1 MTVVRLSPHL
11 YGCPFK
17 GLQPYTEQDG
27 DYFFGRDADRD
38 LVTANLLASRLTV
51 LYGPSG
57 VGKSSLLQAGVV
69 RHLHQ
74 LAESEFSYL
83 AVGRAVVVYFS
94 SWRDDPLDGLG
105 AALQA
110 VASPHA
116 EPDAPGR
123 RRLSVE
129 MIREVS
135 ERLDADVVLLLDQA
149 EDFITYHSGPSGDA
163 FAALLGRVVGTPGLR
178 ASVLL
183 GIREDAL
190 AKLDRLEA
198 QVPGLFGNT
207 LRLNL
212 LDEQAARQAIEQPLN
227 RFNETAPEGREM
239 AVEPELVDELVP
251 ELRTGRMSVTDSGA
265 GTAGGAD
272 TTVEAPFLQLVM
284 TRLWAAERERASQVL
299 TRATLAELGGA
310 EQIVRTHL
318 DTVMA
323 ELTGQQQE
331 VAAGIFRHLVTPSGM
346 KLAHTAE
353 DLADYA
359 GVADA
364 AQVAEVLEQLAAGR
378 ERILRPV
385 PPPVNQP
392 GPPRYEIFH
401 DVMASAALD
410 WRRRY
415 TAERQRL
422 ATEAEL
428 LAARAEA
435 EAEHRR
441 TRRRLTVS
449 LLVSGV
455 LAVLLVVAVAFF
467 VQAQRS
473 RSEAQHQAMLA
484 EYEQTLQRDPA
495 AGLKAALDGWDEKST
510 GDAEAAVRTAV
521 EADTNRLILRGH
533 EGTVNTAVPAPD
545 GKSVLTAGQ
554 DGTARLFD
562 ASTGRLRRQFTAAGG
577 SPLTGASFSPDGT
590 LVATTAQNGQIQ
602 VYESG
607 GRHLGRLGQASL
619 WWGTR
624 WITLS
629 GRPALLVCCTDE
641 GPATLWDARTR
652 KQLTQY
658 GPAAEKAWYASA
670 SPDGR
675 QIVTTGPKGVLTI
688 WETATGRMLA
698 RSDEFGYSSS
708 MPEFVA
714 GSNRVVFMNQ
724 QFDYGYYWVS
734 FWDWRKGAGELD
746 RRTDMRS
753 RVIAP
758 MAVRPDGEKV
768 AILLDKE
775 IDFFDARTGEL
786 ENWTPQEPDW
796 VTSATYSRDGRWLVV
811 GGNDGRVRVW
821 LADRMGNRP
830 VAELLGHRGSILTV
844 AFDRKDPWRVISAS
858 ADGTARVW
866 QLPSRTVL
874 AGATGWVLAAGYSP
888 DGRNIVTAEED
899 GHLRV
904 YDTKGKLLKEWP
916 VTYGND
922 QLNNALFTPDGDR
935 IVSSSVGSDRPQV
948 TMWQSGPSIPPLQQ
962 SGTLL
967 KSLAISPDGATVAA
981 GDANNQVIVW
991 DLGTGRIVRRL
1002 GVANPNLSVLGVA
1015 YLPGGTTLAAAG
1027 TDGTVRLFGPGTGE
1041 PVRVLG
1047 RAGSSPLRALT
1058 VSRDGRL
1065 LLTASEDHRLHLW
1078 RLSDGSVREFDGPD
1092 STIGGLAFNADASL
1106 LAVSAADGAVHVWR
1120 AGDLGHQLTELHRHG
1135 DAVNAV
1141 QFTPDGRGFLT
1152 ASDDTT
1158 AAVYPC
1164 VSCGNFEDVR
1174 QMAERRESGR
1184 G

>member
-110 VASPHA
+110 VASPQ
-116 EPDAPGR
+116 EPAR
-123 RRLSVE
+123 RPLSVE

-149 EDFITYHSGPSGDA
+149 EDFVTYHYGSSGDA

-212 LDEQAARQAIEQPLN
+212 LDEDAARQAIEQPLTK
-227 RFNETAPEGREM
+227 FNETAPEGREM
-239 AVEPELVDELVP
+239 AIEPELVDELVP

-265 GTAGGAD
+265 GTAGGPD

-299 TRATLAELGGA
+299 SRAKLAELGGA

-323 ELTGQQQE
+323 ELTEQQQE

-364 AQVAEVLEQLAAGR
+364 ATVAGVLEQLAAGR

-385 PPPVNQP
+385 PPPVDQP

-422 ATEAEL
+422 ETEAEL

-435 EAEHRR
+435 EREHRR

-449 LLVSGV
+449 VLVSAV
-455 LAVLLVVAVAFF
+455 LAVLLVLAVLSVVDAR
-467 VQAQRS
+467 RS

-484 EYEQTLQRDPA
+484 DYEQTLQRDPA
-495 AGLKAALDGWDEKST
+495 AGLAAALDGWNEKST
-510 GDAEAAVRTAV
+510 HDAEAAVRTAV

-533 EGTVNTAVPAPD
+533 QGTVTTAVPAPD
-545 GKSVLTAGQ
+545 GRSVLTAGQ
-554 DGTARLFD
+554 DGIARLFD
-562 ASTGRLRRQFTAAGG
+562 SGSGRLLRQLRVGRSA
-577 SPLTGASFSPDGT
+577 PLTGASFSADGK
-590 LVATTAQNGQIQ
+590 LVVTVARDGQIQ
-602 VYESG
+602 VYDSG
-607 GRHLGRLGQASL
+607 GRHLGRIGTYRYWSI
-619 WWGTR
+619 TR
-624 WITLS
+624 WLTVG
-629 GRPALLVCCTDE
+629 GRPALLVCCGE
-641 GPATLWDARTR
+641 VGPATLWDVQTRKRTR
-652 KQLTQY
+652 QFGKATEQAIY
-658 GPAAEKAWYASA
+658 AAAA
-670 SPDGR
+670 PDGR
-675 QIVTTGPKGVLTI
+675 YIVTTGPDGVLTV
-688 WETATGRMLA
+688 WETTTGRVLA
-698 RSDEFGYSSS
+698 RSEKFGYSSS

-714 GSNRVVFMNQ
+714 GSSRVVFMNQ
-724 QFDYGYYWVS
+724 QFGYGYHWVS
-734 FWDWRKGAGELD
+734 FWDWREGADKLE
-746 RRTDMRS
+746 RS
-753 RVIAP
+753 KSISGREIRP
-758 MAVRPDGEKV
+758 MAVHPNGETV
-768 AILLDKE
+768 AVLIDKE
-775 IDFFDARTGEL
+775 IDFFNARTGEL
-786 ENWTPQEPDW
+786 DSWTPQEPDW
-796 VTSATYSRDGRWLVV
+796 VTSAAYSRDGRWLVV

-830 VAELLGHRGSILTV
+830 VAELLGHRGSILSV
-844 AFDRKDPWRVISAS
+844 AFDPRDPWRIVTAS

-866 QLPSRTVL
+866 QLPARTVL
-874 AGATGWVLAAGYSP
+874 DGATGWLLAATYSP
-888 DGRNIVTAEED
+888 DGRNIVTAEES
-899 GHLRV
+899 GYLRV
-904 YDTKGKLLKEWP
+904 YDTKGKLLKKWQ

-935 IVSSSVGSDRPQV
+935 IVSSSAGSYRPQV
-948 TMWQSGPSIPPLQQ
+948 TMWQSGPSTPVLDDGPRPL
-962 SGTLL
+962 SG
-967 KSLAISPDGATVAA
+967 LAVSPDGATVAA

-991 DLGTGRIVRRL
+991 DLGTGKIVRRL
-1002 GVANPNLSVLGVA
+1002 GVVDPNQYVARVA
-1015 YLPGGTTLAAAG
+1015 YLPGGTMVAAASS
-1027 TDGTVRLFGPGTGE
+1027 DGTVRLFGPGSDK
-1041 PVRVLG
+1041 PVRTLG
-1047 RAGSSPLRALT
+1047 RAGASPLRALA
-1058 VSRDGRL
+1058 VSRDGRQ
-1065 LLTASEDHRLHLW
+1065 LLTASEDHKLHLW
-1078 RLSDGSVREFDGPD
+1078 RLADGSVREFDGPN
-1092 STIGGLAFNADASL
+1092 STISGLAFNADASL
-1106 LAVSAADGAVHVWR
+1106 VAVSAADGAVHVWR
-1120 AGDLGHQLTELHRHG
+1120 TGNLEHELTALYRHG

-1141 QFTPDGRGFLT
+1141 EFTPDGRGFLT

-1158 AAVYPC
+1158 AAVFAC
-1164 VSCGNFEDVR
+1164 VSCGTFAGVQR
-1174 QMAERRESGR
+1174 MAEQRAAGR

>member
-11 YGCPFK
+11 YGCPYK

-27 DYFFGRDADRD
+27 DFFFGRDADRD

-110 VASPHA
+110 VASPDAA
-116 EPDAPGR
+116 ER
-123 RRLSVE
+123 RPLSVE

-163 FAALLGRVVGTPGLR
+163 FAALLGRIVGTPGLR

-212 LDEQAARQAIEQPLN
+212 LDEDAARQAIEQPLN
-227 RFNETAPEGREM
+227 RFNETAPEGRAMGIE
-239 AVEPELVDELVP
+239 AELVDELVP

-299 TRATLAELGGA
+299 SRATLAELGGA

-323 ELTGQQQE
+323 ALSGEQQQ

-364 AQVAEVLEQLAAGR
+364 ATVAGVLEQLAAGR

-385 PPPVNQP
+385 PPPVDQP

-435 EAEHRR
+435 EHRR

-449 LLVSGV
+449 LLVCGV

-467 VQAQRS
+467 VQARRS
-473 RSEAQHQAMLA
+473 RSKAQHQAMLA
-484 EYEQTLQRDPA
+484 DYEQTLQRDPA
-495 AGLKAALDGWDEKST
+495 AGLTAALDGWDEKGS
-510 GDAEAAVRTAV
+510 GDAELAVRTAV

-533 EGTVNTAVPAPD
+533 QGTVNTAVPAPD
-545 GKSVLTAGQ
+545 GRSVLTAGQ

-562 ASTGRLRRQFTAAGG
+562 AGTGRLLRQFTGPAA
-577 SPLTGASFSPDGT
+577 PAEASFSPDGT

-607 GRHLGRLGQASL
+607 GRPLGRVGRYDRWTPVRWVTLG
-619 WWGTR
+619 
-624 WITLS
+624 
-629 GRPALLVCCTDE
+629 GRQALLVCCSYL

-652 KQLTQY
+652 QLIRQF
-658 GPAAEKAWYASA
+658 GPASEEVWYAA
-670 SPDGR
+670 AAPDGR
-675 QIVTTGPKGVLTI
+675 YIVTTGRDGVLTV
-688 WETATGRMLA
+688 WEAATGAMLA
-698 RSDEFGYSSS
+698 RSEKFGFSSS

-714 GSNRVVFMNQ
+714 GSSRVVFMNQ
-724 QFDYGYYWVS
+724 QFDYGYHWVS
-734 FWDWRKGAGELD
+734 FWDWRQGPGELD
-746 RRTDMRS
+746 RRKDMRS
-753 RVIAP
+753 RVVAP
-758 MAVRPDGEKV
+758 LAVRPDGEKV
-768 AILLDKE
+768 AVLLDKE
-775 IDFFDARTGEL
+775 VDFFNARTGVL
-786 ENWTPQEPDW
+786 EHWTPQEPDW
-796 VTSATYSRDGRWLVV
+796 VTSAAYSRDGRWLVA

-830 VAELLGHRGSILTV
+830 VAELLGHRGAVLTV
-844 AFDRKDPWRVISAS
+844 AFDRRDPWRVVSAS

-874 AGATGWVLAAGYSP
+874 AGAQGWVLAAGHSP
-888 DGRNIVTAEED
+888 DGRHIVTAEED

-904 YDTKGKLLKEWP
+904 YDTKGTRLKEWT

-922 QLNNALFTPDGDR
+922 QLNTALFTPDGDR

-948 TMWQSGPSIPPLQQ
+948 TMWQSGPAVPPLQR
-962 SGTLL
+962 GEHLL
-967 KSLAISPDGATVAA
+967 KSLAVSPDGATVAA

-991 DLGTGRIVRRL
+991 DLGTGKIVRRL
-1002 GVANPNLSVLGVA
+1002 GAADPNLAVLGVA
-1015 YLPGGTTLAAAG
+1015 YLDGGTTVAAAG
-1027 TDGTVRLFGPGTGE
+1027 TDGTVRLFGPDHDK
-1041 PVRVLG
+1041 PVRTLG
-1047 RAGSSPLRALT
+1047 RAGSSPLRAMT

-1065 LLTASEDHRLHLW
+1065 LLTGSEDHKLHLW
-1078 RLSDGSVREFDGPD
+1078 RLADGSVREFDGPD

-1106 LAVSAADGAVHVWR
+1106 LAASAADGAVHVWR
-1120 AGDLGHQLTELHRHG
+1120 TGDPGRKLTELHRHG

-1158 AAVYPC
+1158 AAVYEC
-1164 VSCGNFEDVR
+1164 VSCGDFEDVR
-1174 QMAERRESGR
+1174 RVAEQRAAGR